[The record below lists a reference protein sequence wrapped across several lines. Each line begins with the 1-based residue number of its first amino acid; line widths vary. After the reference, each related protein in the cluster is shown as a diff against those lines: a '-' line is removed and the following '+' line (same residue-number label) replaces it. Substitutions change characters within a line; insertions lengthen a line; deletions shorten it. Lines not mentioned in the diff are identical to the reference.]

1 MIRLALLLA
10 LVPLQAIAHPH
21 IFIAAGFEIVTDEQG
36 NLTGIRTTWDYDEFY
51 SLMILEDLGLDRDY
65 DSVLNTAE
73 QAALNGFDMKWVEGF
88 NGDLVATLD
97 GEPLSL
103 TGPLETTAALRDGR
117 IVTTHLRKVTGT
129 PELTGHIL
137 MLKPYDPTYYTAYEV
152 TLPVTVPGREGCL
165 IESIPPEIDSALA
178 NMQQKLSTLD
188 PSMNPEDAG
197 LPDIGADFATEV
209 EIQCPAS

>member
-88 NGDLVATLD
+88 
-97 GEPLSL
+97 
-103 TGPLETTAALRDGR
+103 
-117 IVTTHLRKVTGT
+117 KVTGT